1 MKICCFWGFSS
12 QNLIFGKIVFVF
24 GNVFGEIH
32 FQKCRKERCKMRS
45 KNYKGRCEK
54 RVLGKC
60 EDVCRTY
67 DSIQYAYADI
77 LQSRENIK
85 EIRCNI
91 PLDGLTV
98 GEYMTDFVCVKS
110 DGDLMVRE
118 CVYRRLLMKPLT
130 IKLLDAS
137 REYWYTHGVSDWGI
151 VTDEEK

>member
-1 MKICCFWGFSS
+1 
-12 QNLIFGKIVFVF
+12 
-24 GNVFGEIH
+24 
-32 FQKCRKERCKMRS
+32 MRS
-45 KNYKGRCEK
+45 KNYKGRCK
-54 RVLGKC
+54 KSVLGKC

-77 LQSRENIK
+77 LQSRDDIK

-91 PLDGLTV
+91 PLDGLSV
-98 GEYMTDFVCVKS
+98 GEYMTDFVCVKF

-130 IKLLDAS
+130 IKLLNAS
-137 REYWYTHGVSDWGI
+137 REYWYSHGVSDWGI